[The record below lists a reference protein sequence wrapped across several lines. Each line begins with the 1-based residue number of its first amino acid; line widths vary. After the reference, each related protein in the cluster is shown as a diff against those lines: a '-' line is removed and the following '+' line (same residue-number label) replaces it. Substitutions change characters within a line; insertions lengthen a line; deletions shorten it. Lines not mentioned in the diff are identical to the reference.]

1 MGRFL
6 LLGVYPSL
14 DNDDCFFNEYQGLAI
29 NTTLGNPTGTMM
41 LRGTSRSES
50 FVFRIVRETR
60 DGRRTVEP
68 LSLSD
73 GQSVAVIMA
82 KKCGTTEPHMV
93 PEVEKEE

>member
-1 MGRFL
+1 
-6 LLGVYPSL
+6 L

-29 NTTLGNPTGTMM
+29 NTTLGNSTGTMM